1 MKEMI
6 ADACVRIL
14 TGFLSSIHLDMF
26 MFREEEDEETMEWEQ
41 EQLRRGG
48 HQTPE
53 PSAPAKVKEV
63 YKPAPSNFCSI
74 LRRPATHEVPVPL
87 ATPLPTLNT
96 ALARLT
102 QQFTQLTTSHA
113 QNTAALNALAQER
126 DEIDAR
132 EKEMRD
138 MVSRAEEKSSWFGSF
153 KEWVEGVA
161 GFLDEKVIS
170 RRRLT
175 FWNSTHHRSLTVSV
189 ARKVRRRASVFASG
203 AI

>member
-1 MKEMI
+1 
-6 ADACVRIL
+6 
-14 TGFLSSIHLDMF
+14 

-63 YKPAPSNFCSI
+63 YRPAPSNFYFV
-74 LRRPATHEVPVPL
+74 LHRPASHEVPVPL
-87 ATPLPTLNT
+87 ATPLPMLNT

-102 QQFTQLTTSHA
+102 QQLTQLTTSHA
-113 QNTAALNALAQER
+113 QNTAALNSLAQER

-132 EKEMRD
+132 EKEMRE
-138 MVSRAEEKSSWFGSF
+138 MVGRAEEKSSWFGSF

-170 RRRLT
+170 RIRLIC
-175 FWNSTHHRSLTVSV
+175 WKSTHHRLLTVSV
-189 ARKVRRRASVFASG
+189 ARKARRRAFVFASG